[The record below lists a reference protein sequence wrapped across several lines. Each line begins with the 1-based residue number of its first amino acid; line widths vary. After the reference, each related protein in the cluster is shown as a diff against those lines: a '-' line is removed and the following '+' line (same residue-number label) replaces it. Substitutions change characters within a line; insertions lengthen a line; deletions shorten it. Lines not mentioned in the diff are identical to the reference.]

1 VTDNR
6 AVERRGR
13 SRASWALPALVVVTT
28 CTAGVLLVHT
38 HRSEVELQRLLRQR
52 VEQSVLEGRVTWL
65 DEVLTMSALM
75 DARTLDVAWQRRY
88 DQHVAHLDAAIRDL
102 IAMTG
107 DAATPELARSVDEA
121 NVALVA
127 VETAAFEATRAGDGE
142 RAWALLNSPEYRSWK
157 ARYAAG
163 IAEYEA
169 RAVAATQRHIAQ
181 NTERLADA
189 RLALTLTGLAL
200 VLAWAAMVQSLR
212 RAHRASR
219 AAAEALRARNDE
231 LESLNCA
238 LNDVVAERTQA
249 LERVAAERRAREDM
263 MASVVHELRTP
274 LSSIVGAADLTRD
287 AQPED
292 LPGLLETIAAGG
304 RSLAE
309 LVNDVLDLAKLE
321 RGELRLE
328 AVDLSLPQLM
338 ADARAV
344 LQPLAMQKSLHLT
357 ATVDPR
363 ISANLIGD
371 PLRIRQVLINLG
383 ANALKFTERGQVS
396 LSVVRHDV
404 SPTHERLRFCVRD
417 TGVGIAP
424 ERQTAVFAPYA
435 QAEDST
441 ARVYGGTGL
450 GLTIVQTLVRAMGG
464 EVTLESE
471 LGVGTV
477 FRFDLDLALGD
488 VSASVVGPLE
498 VPTAGHVLVAED
510 NAVNLAILGG
520 LLRRMGWTYDV
531 AVDGHE
537 AVEKARAGH
546 YDAILLD
553 GQMPRVDGLQ
563 AARLIRAAQGSGP
576 KTPLFA
582 VTGSS
587 SPEELRAQAEAGFDA
602 HLTKPITRRALA
614 DALGRLVL
622 RARPSPSARGSM
634 LRTTGL

>member
-1 VTDNR
+1 MP
-6 AVERRGR
+6 G
-13 SRASWALPALVVVTT
+13 LVVLTT
-28 CTAGVLLVHT
+28 GTAAGLLVHT

-75 DARTLDVAWQRRY
+75 DARTLDVSWQRRY
-88 DQHVAHLDAAIRDL
+88 DQHVARLDEAIREL

-107 DAATPELARSVDEA
+107 DSATPELARRVDEA

-127 VETAAFEATRAGDGE
+127 LEAAAFDATRAGDGE
-142 RAWALLNSPEYRSWK
+142 RAWAVLNSPEYQRLK
-157 ARYAAG
+157 RIYADG

-169 RAVAATQRHIAQ
+169 RAVAATQQHIETNAA
-181 NTERLADA
+181 RLAQA
-189 RLALTLTGLAL
+189 RLALSLTAVAL
-200 VLAWAAMVQSLR
+200 VLAWGAMVWSLR
-212 RAHRASR
+212 GARQASR
-219 AAAEALRARNDE
+219 AAAAALRVRNEE

-238 LNDVVAERTQA
+238 LTDVAAERTQA

-287 AQPED
+287 AQPEE

-309 LVNDVLDLAKLE
+309 LVNDVLDLAKLD

-328 AVDLSLPQLM
+328 VVDLSVSQLM
-338 ADARAV
+338 TEARAV
-344 LQPLAMQKSLHLT
+344 LQPLALQKRLHLT
-357 ATVDPR
+357 ATTDPR
-363 ISANLIGD
+363 ISPNLLGD

-396 LSVVRHDV
+396 LSVVRLD
-404 SPTHERLRFCVRD
+404 STATHERLRFRVSD
-417 TGVGIAP
+417 TGIGIAP
-424 ERQTAVFAPYA
+424 ERRGSVFEPYA
-435 QAEDST
+435 QAEGST

-450 GLTIVQTLVRAMGG
+450 GLTIVRTLVRAMGA

-471 LGVGTV
+471 VGVGTV
-477 FRFDLDLALGD
+477 FQFDLELLVGEAQMGE
-488 VSASVVGPLE
+488 SAPL
-498 VPTAGHVLVAED
+498 VTPAAGHVLVAED
-510 NAVNLAILGG
+510 NAVNLAVLGG

-531 AVDGHE
+531 AMDGQE
-537 AVEKARAGH
+537 AVEKARVGH

-553 GQMPRVDGLQ
+553 GQMPRLDGVE
-563 AARLIRAAQGSGP
+563 AARLIRAAEGLGP
-576 KTPLFA
+576 RRPLFA

-587 SPEELRAQAEAGFDA
+587 SPEDLRATDEAGFDA

-614 DALGRLVL
+614 EVLGRVVL
-622 RARPSPSARGSM
+622 RARPSPSARGST
-634 LRTTGL
+634 LRPTGL